1 MKGFD
6 FNEVGKR
13 LPYSVPE
20 GFFDEARRNAKAVGM
35 KPQASRTKAVLY
47 WSFAAATVAVLL
59 VSSIVGMF
67 SDKDKVLMYRYETL
81 LAKASTEEVVDIA
94 AGYAA
99 GFNEPFTDF

>member
-35 KPQASRTKAVLY
+35 KPQASRNNAVLY
-47 WSFAAATVAVLL
+47 WSFAAAAVAVLV
-59 VSSIVGMF
+59 VSSFLGVFTGSEQI
-67 SDKDKVLMYRYETL
+67 LMHRYDTL

-99 GFNEPFTDF
+99 GFNEPYTDF